1 VRIRRQLDDPRTL
14 GEPAKGAVIFAFGIV
29 GPEHPAIPGPALV
42 AIMGAL
48 GFGEPTA
55 RATILRM
62 RRGGRLTSVRRGPV
76 VDYALTPASRALS
89 DEVLRPVMGASPA
102 WDGVFHALLFSV
114 PERGRTYR
122 DALRRAAVLAGFGL
136 LQPGVFVTPDEHR
149 WARFEPL
156 LRAAP
161 TGSRLVRAELR
172 LSPGD
177 AAAAAR
183 DAWPLGELAHRYRT
197 HIEQL
202 ERVAVESRAD
212 PPSGA
217 AALRRMWEAMT
228 PVFAT
233 AAEDPALPAEL
244 LPADWPGEA
253 MRQAV
258 ADASTVLVPAVRT
271 HLDKSILIADA

>member
-1 VRIRRQLDDPRTL
+1 MRIKRQLDDPRTL
-14 GEPAKGAVIFAFGIV
+14 GEPAKGAVIFAFGMV

-89 DEVLRPVMGASPA
+89 DEVLRPVLGARPA
-102 WDGVFHALLFSV
+102 WDGVLHALLFSV

-122 DALRRAAVLAGFGL
+122 DALRRTAVLAGFGL
-136 LQPGVFVTPDEHR
+136 LQPGVFVTPDEQR
-149 WARFEPL
+149 WARLEPL
-156 LRAAP
+156 LRTAP

-177 AAAAAR
+177 AAATAG

-202 ERVAVESRAD
+202 ERVAAESRAY
-212 PPSGA
+212 PPMGPAS
-217 AALRRMWEAMT
+217 LRRMWEAMA

-253 MRQAV
+253 MRGAV
-258 ADASTVLVPAVRT
+258 ASVTMALVPAVQT
-271 HLDKSILIADA
+271 HLRELIPVAVS

>member
-1 VRIRRQLDDPRTL
+1 MRIRRQLDDPRTL
-14 GEPAKGAVIFAFGIV
+14 GEPAKGAVIFAFGLV
-29 GPEHPAIPGPALV
+29 GPKHPAIPGPVLV
-42 AIMGAL
+42 AILGAL
-48 GFGEPTA
+48 GFGEATA

-76 VDYALTPASRALS
+76 VEYALTPASRALS
-89 DEVLRPVMGASPA
+89 DEVLRPIMGARPA
-102 WDGVFHALLFSV
+102 WDGIFHALLFSV

-149 WARFEPL
+149 WTRLELL

-172 LSPGD
+172 LSLVD

-183 DAWPLGELAHRYRT
+183 DAWPLGELARRYRAQ
-197 HIEQL
+197 IKQL
-202 ERVAVESRAD
+202 DRVVAECRVD
-212 PPSGA
+212 PPTGA

-244 LPADWPGEA
+244 LPAYWPGED

-258 ADASTVLVPAVRT
+258 ATASSALVPAIQT
-271 HLDKSILIADA
+271 HLREIMPTADA